1 MGLFASIGRFM
12 AGESAVPTDPM
23 DPRFWG
29 VESAVTSA
37 GVAVTADSAL
47 SLDVVQ
53 SVLGRLSGT
62 ISTLP
67 MMVFKRE
74 ADGSRAPA
82 PDHPLYRLLHNRP
95 NRFQTAQE
103 FKAEQAVHLAF
114 WRNAYSLIHPG
125 SDGEPIGELEQL
137 HPRRL
142 KQIVQLPDGRRY
154 YTFTSL
160 GGAPDVTY
168 RDDQVWH
175 IRMAP
180 LTDDGLRGKAVFETS
195 RETFGRAIAV
205 EQFGAL
211 YFANG
216 GSGGGVLTHPGT
228 FKDKEEQ
235 QRFLE
240 TWRSGGSGPN
250 RHKDRMA
257 LNGVTYA
264 RQAVANDESQFLET
278 LKEVAIKLCR
288 LWNMPPHMV
297 GILDK
302 ATFSNIEQQS
312 TEYVVY
318 TLAPYITGIE
328 QAAGRDLLFGD
339 DQAEYFVEFNVA
351 GLLRGDFKTR
361 MQGYAWGRQWG
372 WLSANDV
379 RRLENQPSIGPG
391 GDLYLTPLNMSPT
404 GAPGGDGQI
413 GHNGGP
419 PLDDPA
425 DDPNDGNPKTPE
437 GDDAP

>member
-1 MGLFASIGRFM
+1 MGLLASVGRFF
-12 AGESAVPTDPM
+12 AGEGAVPSDPM

-29 VESAVTSA
+29 VDSATTSA
-37 GVAVTADSAL
+37 GVSVTSTNAF

-62 ISTLP
+62 VSTLP

-82 PDHPLYRLLHNRP
+82 PDHPLYQLLHRRP
-95 NRFQTAQE
+95 NRFQTSQL
-103 FKAEQAVHLAF
+103 FRAEMVVHLGF
-114 WRNAYSLIHPG
+114 WRNAYSIIRPG
-125 SDGEPIGELEQL
+125 PNGEAVGELEQV
-137 HPRRL
+137 HPDRL
-142 KQIVQLPDGRRY
+142 KRIVQQPDGRRY
-154 YTFTSL
+154 YTFASAG
-160 GGAPDVTY
+160 GGADVSY

-175 IRMAP
+175 VKMAP
-180 LTDDGLRGKAVFETS
+180 LTKDGLRGQAVFETS

-216 GSGGGVLTHPGT
+216 GSGGGVLEHPGT
-228 FKDKEEQ
+228 FKDNHA
-235 QRFLE
+235 RDSFLE
-240 TWRSGGSGPN
+240 TWRMGGGGSN
-250 RHKDRMA
+250 RHKDR
-257 LNGVTYA
+257 LLTNGVKYS

-278 LKEVAIKLCR
+278 LKEVSIKLCR
-288 LWNMPPHMV
+288 LWNMPPHMA

-318 TLAPYITGIE
+318 TLAPYIAGIE
-328 QAAGRDLLFGD
+328 QAAWSDLLIGEEQD
-339 DQAEYFVEFNVA
+339 EYFVEFNVA

-361 MQGYAWGRQWG
+361 MAGYAQGRQWG
-372 WLSANDV
+372 WLSVNDIC
-379 RRLENQPSIGPG
+379 RMENRPGIGPV
-391 GDLYLTPLNMSPT
+391 GDIYLTPMNMSAT
-404 GAPGGDGQI
+404 GAPGGDGQV

-419 PLDDPA
+419 PLDDDA
-425 DDPNDGNPKTPE
+425 DDPNDGDPKTPE

>member
-125 SDGEPIGELEQL
+125 PDGEPIGELEQL

-154 YTFTSL
+154 YTFTSPRRRTGRHL
-160 GGAPDVTY
+160 PRRPGLAHPHGPADRRRLARQGGVRDLARDVRARDRGGAV
-168 RDDQVWH
+168 R
-175 IRMAP
+175 RA
-180 LTDDGLRGKAVFETS
+180 LLRQRRLG
-195 RETFGRAIAV
+195 RGRADPPGHV
-205 EQFGAL
+205 QGQGGA
-211 YFANG
+211 A
-216 GSGGGVLTHPGT
+216 
-228 FKDKEEQ
+228 
-235 QRFLE
+235 
-240 TWRSGGSGPN
+240 
-250 RHKDRMA
+250 A
-257 LNGVTYA
+257 L
-264 RQAVANDESQFLET
+264 
-278 LKEVAIKLCR
+278 
-288 LWNMPPHMV
+288 P
-297 GILDK
+297 
-302 ATFSNIEQQS
+302 
-312 TEYVVY
+312 
-318 TLAPYITGIE
+318 
-328 QAAGRDLLFGD
+328 
-339 DQAEYFVEFNVA
+339 
-351 GLLRGDFKTR
+351 
-361 MQGYAWGRQWG
+361 
-372 WLSANDV
+372 
-379 RRLENQPSIGPG
+379 
-391 GDLYLTPLNMSPT
+391 GDLAQRRQPGPT
-404 GAPGGDGQI
+404 GTRTAWR
-413 GHNGGP
+413 
-419 PLDDPA
+419 
-425 DDPNDGNPKTPE
+425 
-437 GDDAP
+437 

>member
-1 MGLFASIGRFM
+1 MGFWSSAGRLFGGAQD
-12 AGESAVPTDPM
+12 AVPTDPM

-29 VESAVTSA
+29 AGSVATTAGVSVTS
-37 GVAVTADSAL
+37 DSAFG
-47 SLDVVQ
+47 LDVVQ

-82 PDHPLYRLLHNRP
+82 PDHPLYVLLHRRP
-95 NRFQTAQE
+95 NRFQTSQE
-103 FKAEQAVHLAF
+103 YRAELVLHLAF
-114 WRNAYSLIHPG
+114 WRNAYSVIHPG
-125 SDGEPIGELEQL
+125 PNGEAIGELEQI
-137 HPRRL
+137 HPSRL
-142 KQIVQLPDGRRY
+142 KRISQQLGRRY
-154 YTFTSL
+154 YTFAAL
-160 GGAPDVTY
+160 GGGADVTY
-168 RDDQVWH
+168 RDDQLWH
-175 IRMAP
+175 IRTGP
-180 LTDDGLRGKAVFETS
+180 LTADGLRGQAVFETAK
-195 RETFGRAIAV
+195 ETFGRAIAV
-205 EQFGAL
+205 EQFGAQ

-216 GSGGGVLTHPGT
+216 GSGGGTVTFTGT
-228 FKDKEEQ
+228 FKSKEEKDL
-235 QRFLE
+235 FLE
-240 TWRSGGSGPN
+240 AWRSSSTGAN
-250 RHKDRMA
+250 RHKDKLL
-257 LNGVTYA
+257 LNGATYTRDA
-264 RQAVANDESQFLET
+264 INNDEAQFLET

-318 TLAPYITGIE
+318 TLAPYIAGIE
-328 QAAGRDLLFGD
+328 QAAWRDLLIGE
-339 DQAEYFVEFNVA
+339 DQDEYFVEFNVA

-372 WLSANDV
+372 WLSVNDI
-379 RRLENQPSIGPG
+379 RRLENQPGIGPE
-391 GDLYLTPLNMSPT
+391 GDQYLVPLNMGPA
-404 GAPGGDGQI
+404 GAAGGDGSI

-419 PLDDPA
+419 PLDDDA
-425 DDPNDGNPKTPE
+425 DDPNDGDPKTPE